1 MITSAIAQS
10 DLYFYEKI
18 LGKYQKTE
26 RNRFKLPMM
35 IFSRNTA
42 NIFNKNFFF
51 KIPISIFFNNHS
63 TLFSRTTKSVQDTKR
78 LFSWFR
84 TDKHISQFILPSA
97 LLKSI
102 QNIFTARK
110 FIHYRTTKKIDLY
123 SSYFLK
129 KWLMI
134 FKEYHLNKS
143 LLQTDQKIEAISL
156 IRTHNTFPFISKE
169 PDFYSPDVIEKK
181 SMIFRRY
188 HFKNFFLQ
196 SILGLKIPDLI
207 SQARTHEIFPFISKE
222 PDFYSPDVI
231 EKKSM
236 IFRRY
241 HFKNFF
247 LQSILGLKIPDLIS
261 QARTHE
267 IFPFISK
274 EPDFYSPDVIEK
286 KSMIFGRYQ
295 FKNFFLESSLGL
307 EIPNLISQA
316 RTYDT
321 FPSKFKEPD
330 FYSPDIPMKRSIIF
344 NNYYYFIKM
353 LCQNSLKL
361 KNKDVLSYSSQN
373 ISFDLNEVHQ
383 PLYSSGDTGINL
395 YLNHQI
401 PGNINFR
408 QTINIQRKNMHEYAS
423 VLKRTSP
430 HLNILLNYNVLSGN
444 NQQFN
449 NVYNNRIAPDNP
461 SMTHYYY
468 NPGSANVIINP
479 KRTAFQTDGKDLH
492 YHSQQKIEQE
502 IEQIKK
508 TINKT
513 KEEMENQSQSTSIP
527 DDADI
532 KKQFDIDQ
540 ISDQVY
546 QVIEQKIRIEKEQR
560 GF

>member
-10 DLYFYEKI
+10 DLYFYKKI
-18 LGKYQKTE
+18 IGKYRKTE

-35 IFSRNTA
+35 IFRRNTA
-42 NIFNKNFFF
+42 NIFNQNFFLD
-51 KIPISIFFNNHS
+51 IPIKFYFNNQN
-63 TLFSRTTKSVQDTKR
+63 TICFIITKTAQDIKR

-84 TDKHISQFILPSA
+84 TDKYISQFIQLSD
-97 LLKSI
+97 LLKNI
-102 QNIFTARK
+102 QNIFSIKESILFQTTRK
-110 FIHYRTTKKIDLY
+110 KDLY
-123 SSYFLK
+123 PSYFLK
-129 KWLMI
+129 KRLII
-134 FKEYHLNKS
+134 FKEYYLNKS
-143 LLQTDQKIEAISL
+143 PFQGDQKFESIS
-156 IRTHNTFPFISKE
+156 ITGKH
-169 PDFYSPDVIEKK
+169 D
-181 SMIFRRY
+181 
-188 HFKNFFLQ
+188 
-196 SILGLKIPDLI
+196 
-207 SQARTHEIFPFISKE
+207 IFPFI
-222 PDFYSPDVI
+222 
-231 EKKSM
+231 
-236 IFRRY
+236 
-241 HFKNFF
+241 
-247 LQSILGLKIPDLIS
+247 L
-261 QARTHE
+261 
-267 IFPFISK
+267 K

-286 KSMIFGRYQ
+286 KSMIFGRYH
-295 FKNFFLESSLGL
+295 FNNFFLQRSLELKIPDLISQARTHDAFPFKRKEPDFYSPDVIEKKSMIFGRYHFNNFFLQSSLGL
-307 EIPNLISQA
+307 KIPDLISQA

-321 FPSKFKEPD
+321 FPSKLKEPD

-353 LCQNSLKL
+353 LYQNSLKL

-401 PGNINFR
+401 PGNINFM
-408 QTINIQRKNMHEYAS
+408 QTINIQTKNMHEYAS

-449 NVYNNRIAPDNP
+449 NVYNNRIAPDKP

-468 NPGSANVIINP
+468 NPGSTNVIINP
-479 KRTAFQTDGKDLH
+479 ERTAFQTDGKDLH
-492 YHSQQKIEQE
+492 YHTQQKIEQE

-508 TINKT
+508 TIIKT